1 MKKVVILVLS
11 FCVLFGYGKLNI
23 SKVDNALIESYI
35 KDCEENS
42 ISDKCLFVGLYS
54 LYPEIIKNTYNDI
67 EFSSDIDIK
76 KEDGLKYLKKACI
89 YDKDKKILAIKTKTK
104 PELINSDPIACYS
117 LFVMYENFSD
127 SSNYHKNYIKAM
139 RPYVLGYDSVDIF
152 ELIKADKTYKKDLK
166 QALNFY
172 KHMCYEAD
180 LQMQCAKYQ
189 GFKTKL
195 INLCKKGFKYACE

>member
-1 MKKVVILVLS
+1 MRKVFALVL
-11 FCVLFGYGKLNI
+11 CVCALFGAEKLNM
-23 SKVDNALIESYI
+23 SKIDNALIEMYL

-54 LYPEIIKNTYNDI
+54 LYPEILKKVYYDV
-67 EFSSDIDIK
+67 EFISDINIK
-76 KEDGLKYLKKACI
+76 KDDGLKYLKKACV
-89 YDKDKKILAIKTKTK
+89 YDKEKKILAIKTKTK
-104 PELINSDPIACYS
+104 PELINADPIACYS

-127 SSNYHKNYIKAM
+127 SSAYHKSYIKAM

-152 ELIKADKTYKKDLK
+152 EIIKADKTPKKDLK
-166 QALNFY
+166 QALNYY
-172 KHMCYEAD
+172 KNMCYEVD

-189 GFKTKL
+189 GFKAKL